1 MKATS
6 IAWSEQA
13 RLALEAPF
21 SQRGIGWQILLPLL
35 IPVAVLY
42 SLVMSMRRFLLQTGI
57 RFRAADFT
65 DLTLSSDIEAIIAI
79 GNLAV
84 GGSGKS
90 PLVRQL
96 VHSYMLQGYPVCVL
110 SRGYGAPSGKQGVY
124 LYSPDSSLTPDEK
137 MSGSSLSYS
146 DLADELRELVV
157 SMRLRSIGDEV
168 SAGADLPQLLIG
180 QDPNRLNALSMCLQ
194 LYRNSGIRPRDRVIA
209 KQTQGKGLVVLLD
222 DGLQHLRCPRDLEVC
237 IWPFLSAVHAPRI
250 TLPVG
255 YYREGLGSGLNRI
268 ARTFPVHVWNGAPS
282 SGCGAALQ
290 RIGPFGGDA
299 LHFGM
304 HMRLRWIDSDLVPI
318 VPAKLLN
325 QRTVLI
331 VTGIAAPH
339 RFVESVNA
347 ELSNGGPPSNVNSQ
361 RTVCV
366 HFRDHGEFDEQTV
379 RQALGSEGSER
390 AEFVLFVT
398 LKDWCRWSG
407 KREFID
413 FVARGTLVI
422 SVVQAELQSFLSG
435 GDLGGNGFADVV
447 LQRAKHARKKRL
459 GELPNLRGA

>member
-1 MKATS
+1 MKAS
-6 IAWSEQA
+6 NIAWSEQA
-13 RLALEAPF
+13 RIALEAPF
-21 SQRGIGWQILLPLL
+21 SQRGIGWQILLPFL

-42 SLVMSMRRFLLQTGI
+42 SIIMSLRRFVLQTVV
-57 RFRAADFT
+57 RLRSSDVT
-65 DLTLSSDIEAIIAI
+65 ELTLSSDIEAIIAI

-110 SRGYGAPSGKQGVY
+110 SRGYGAPGGKQGVY

-137 MSGSSLSYS
+137 MPGSSLSYS

-168 SAGADLPQLLIG
+168 SGAADLPQLLIG

-194 LYRNSGIRPRDRVIA
+194 IYRNSGIRSGSRPIS

-222 DGLQHLRCPRDLEVC
+222 DGLQHLQCPRDLEVC
-237 IWPFLSAVHAPRI
+237 IWPFLSTVHAPRI

-268 ARTFPVHVWNGAPS
+268 ARTFPIHVWNGSPS
-282 SGCGAALQ
+282 SRCGPALQ
-290 RIGPFGGDA
+290 RIGPFASDTA
-299 LHFGM
+299 HFGM
-304 HMRLRWIDSDLVPI
+304 HMRLRWIDSDLLPV
-318 VPAKLLN
+318 VPAKVLD

-339 RFVESVNA
+339 RFVESVHV
-347 ELSNGGPPSNVNSQ
+347 ELSSGLSSKDNPP

-366 HFRDHGEFDEQTV
+366 HFRDHGEFDVQTI
-379 RQALGSEGSER
+379 RQTMSSER
-390 AEFVLFVT
+390 TGNEGFVLFLT

-413 FVARGTLVI
+413 FVARGALVI

-435 GDLGGNGFADVV
+435 GDLGGNGFAEVV
-447 LQRAKHARKKRL
+447 LQRAKQAREERRGK
-459 GELPNLRGA
+459 LPNLRGAR